1 MSGKVFSRV
10 RGGGFFKRAD
20 IVVYALIAVVAIV
33 LLLVF
38 LRSPMTARPCSPMTL
53 TTA

>member
-20 IVVYALIAVVAIV
+20 IIVYALISFVGFAAGRGMR
-33 LLLVF
+33 LLI
-38 LRSPMTARPCSPMTL
+38 RREQSRISEQ
-53 TTA
+53 